1 MYKLQ
6 SILLSK
12 KSYNLD
18 SAVNWLV
25 ANKFK
30 VSKLDATEHYWRF
43 RQNEPSALRREGF
56 TTFRTKEVAPNVKF
70 IFSYKDD

>member
-12 KSYNLD
+12 EVFKLND
-18 SAVNWLV
+18 AVNWLE

-30 VSKLDATEHYWRF
+30 VKKLDATQNYWRF
-43 RQNEPSALRREGF
+43 RQNEPSALRKEGF
-56 TTFRTKEVAPNVKF
+56 TTFRTTEVAPNVKF